1 MEMLAL
7 MHEAD
12 PYGHLLINGRPPTD
26 TQLAIQAGAPEA
38 QIPALL
44 VELESAG
51 VFSKTRTGVV
61 YSRRM
66 TRDEKK
72 RAVAVENGKLGGN
85 PNLTLTASKTGDDDE
100 KLDNLTHCKDTVPG
114 SSDNH
119 HVNGRDKTQIPDAR
133 LQKKKDHR
141 STVSEFDQWYSKY
154 PRKESKGQARKAF
167 AAARRIVSL
176 ETLLAGRDRY
186 AQACSGRD
194 PKYIRLPAT
203 WLNGEGWADEPT
215 SRTKQPSLGPL

>member
-26 TQLAIQAGAPEA
+26 TQLAIQAGAPEV

-66 TRDEKK
+66 TREQK
-72 RAVAVENGKLGGN
+72 RRLDGEISAVSGEI
-85 PNLTLTASKTGDDDE
+85 E
-100 KLDNLTHCKDTVPG
+100 G
-114 SSDNH
+114 SRRNRQRLRKETKNFTTPPV
-119 HVNGRDKTQIPDAR
+119 VNGVATIPPPHPDAR
-133 LQKKKDHR
+133 CQNKKDSR
-141 STVSEFDQWYSKY
+141 PNGAPDDFERWYSGY
-154 PRKESKGQARKAF
+154 PRKEGKGQARKAF
-167 AAARRIVSL
+167 AAAMRSVSL

-186 AQACSGRD
+186 AQACCGRE
-194 PKYIRLPAT
+194 PKFIRLPAT
-203 WLNGEGWADEPT
+203 WLNGEGWSDEPT
-215 SRTKQPSLGPL
+215 TRTKQPTLGPL